1 MRGVVARPWVRQ
13 LLILA
18 GFLAAGIAAIWP
30 RPAYLTGTLPH
41 GIDEAS
47 YVWSF
52 WWVAHQVT
60 HLANPWVTHYL
71 AAPGLPLRLPYT
83 YHRPDGTNEVGQASM
98 ARGSCWDGVR
108 LVAARGQ
115 C

>member
-1 MRGVVARPWVRQ
+1 MVARPWVRQ

-71 AAPGLPLRLPYT
+71 AAPACRWATTP
-83 YHRPDGTNEVGQASM
+83 
-98 ARGSCWDGVR
+98 
-108 LVAARGQ
+108 
-115 C
+115 